1 MNTLIELRQ
10 RSKGYEPV
18 ETDDDYDA
26 IPVTYTQRKD
36 PHDILTDLKYEKYID
51 DINEHGDT
59 QEPPLITKKKD
70 SKLCKDF
77 LPPLPSPSHSIRCL
91 VPLLDSLYLKV
102 AKENAN
108 KKPLLGDSVVGAVM
122 MYVVTAILSAYYIYR
137 SPHQHHR
144 LSPRFSLKDS
154 S

>member
-26 IPVTYTQRKD
+26 IPVSYTQRKD

-91 VPLLDSLYLKV
+91 VPLLVVHLWCHIPHHHCNYL
-102 AKENAN
+102 E
-108 KKPLLGDSVVGAVM
+108 
-122 MYVVTAILSAYYIYR
+122 I
-137 SPHQHHR
+137 
-144 LSPRFSLKDS
+144 RFFIFESCKGKCEQETIARR
-154 S
+154 